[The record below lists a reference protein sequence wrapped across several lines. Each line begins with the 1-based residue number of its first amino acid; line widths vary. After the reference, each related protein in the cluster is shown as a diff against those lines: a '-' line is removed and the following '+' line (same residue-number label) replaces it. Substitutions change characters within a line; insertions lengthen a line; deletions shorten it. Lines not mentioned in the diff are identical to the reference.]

1 LAGELDLS
9 DQAVLEAAIER
20 ARRLGPAT
28 IIDLAEATFVDSS
41 ILMVI
46 VHALRRAEASEGATI
61 MLVVPLRSPANRLLV
76 LSGFTQLLLPIA
88 ETRDECLPIR
98 ELIRRRPGDG
108 RPRETARN
116 ELLQAR
122 RSAASTSKG

>member
-1 LAGELDLS
+1 MGGSITVQYDPRGAGIVGLAGELDLS

-28 IIDLAEATFVDSS
+28 IIDLAEATFVDST

-46 VHALRRAEASEGATI
+46 MQALRRAEASEGETI
-61 MLVVPLRSPANRLLV
+61 KLVVPLRSPANRLLV

-88 ETRDECLPIR
+88 ETRD
-98 ELIRRRPGDG
+98 DVF
-108 RPRETARN
+108 
-116 ELLQAR
+116 
-122 RSAASTSKG
+122 RSGS